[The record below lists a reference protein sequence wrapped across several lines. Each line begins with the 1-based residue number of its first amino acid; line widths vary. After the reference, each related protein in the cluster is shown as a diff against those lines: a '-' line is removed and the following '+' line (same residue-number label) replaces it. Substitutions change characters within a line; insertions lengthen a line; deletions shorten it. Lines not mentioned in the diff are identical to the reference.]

1 VRQVG
6 DVRTV
11 AGVQLSTVVVG
22 GGPQMTA
29 RLAEPVASPAGG
41 CPVVAFGHGFVQRPL
56 LYDSLLAGVAARGY
70 VVVAPDTETGPW
82 PRHER
87 LADDLW
93 RVARW
98 AREVRAW
105 PGEGSG
111 IALAG
116 HSMGAGVAILAAS
129 RHPEAEAVVTLAA
142 LQTRP
147 PAQLEAVA
155 APSLF
160 VVGSQDRIVPPSRT
174 RPLYEAVAGP
184 AHWAEIRGGYHCG
197 FLDRARWRD
206 LACDGG
212 DLPRREQLAITVRL
226 VGTWLD
232 ARFRGGTFTAPPGVD
247 LEVRSRSPE

>member
-6 DVRTV
+6 DARTV
-11 AGVQLSTVVVG
+11 AGVNLSTVAVG
-22 GGPQMTA
+22 GGPPMTA
-29 RLAEPVASPAGG
+29 RLAEPVASPTGG
-41 CPVVAFGHGFVQRPL
+41 CPVVAFGHGFVQRPR
-56 LYDSLLAGVAARGY
+56 LYDSLLAGLAARGY

-82 PRHER
+82 PRHDR

-93 RVARW
+93 RVALW
-98 AREVRAW
+98 AREVW
-105 PGEGSG
+105 EGSG
-111 IALAG
+111 IVLAG
-116 HSMGAGVAILAAS
+116 HSMGAGVAVLAAS
-129 RHPEAEAVVTLAA
+129 RHPEADAVVTLAA
-142 LQTRP
+142 LETRP
-147 PAQLEAVA
+147 PAALEAVT

-184 AHWAEIRGGYHCG
+184 AHWAAVRGGYHCG

-212 DLPRREQLAITVRL
+212 DLSRREQLAITVRL
-226 VGTWLD
+226 VGSWLD

-247 LEVRSRSPE
+247 LEVRSPSPE